1 MKSTQAGEQLKVRL
15 QTQVHEWIK
24 AQAKEQDRSMNWLV
38 NKFLAQAKEAQE
50 AQEAQHAKTA

>member
-38 NKFLAQAKEAQE
+38 NKFLAQAKESQE
-50 AQEAQHAKTA
+50 ARHAEAA

>member
-1 MKSTQAGEQLKVRL
+1 MKSAQAGEQLKVRL

-38 NKFLAQAKEAQE
+38 NKLLAQAKESQE
-50 AQEAQHAKTA
+50 ARHAGAA